1 MRLLYTTL
9 MALARLVPA
18 LPAMD
23 ADPEEWKAECLEGCS
38 SLSESSEGS
47 IEAGRPMLR
56 LRLDSSAASSI
67 LHRDDR
73 DGDDD
78 DKDNEEEEAK
88 VAVGLIILFP
98 LAV

>member
-1 MRLLYTTL
+1 

-38 SLSESSEGS
+38 SFRESSEGS
-47 IEAGRPMLR
+47 IEGGGPMLR

-78 DKDNEEEEAK
+78 KDNEEEEAK
-88 VAVGLIILFP
+88 VAVGLIILLP